1 MMSTEIQENTE
12 VHASAEHHGPH
23 IPSTMGDP
31 VPGLPSAITTTV
43 LSTWIVMFILFAFVA
58 VLNRALKG
66 GSSTMK
72 TFGLDLMSRLDA
84 FISGT
89 VGEKEA
95 GRKFFWLLG
104 SFFVF
109 IFLANVIGLMLDWL
123 ILVAPKLAYYVR
135 PINSDLNTTLVMG
148 LTAVVVAQA
157 TAIYRR
163 GVVAHFSHYLFNYS
177 GHSGIEKGVNVFV
190 GWLHFVGE
198 FIRVGSLSL
207 RLFLNIFAGA
217 ILLSVVIY
225 IGSLIPFAGM
235 FASLAF
241 SLPFWFFE
249 LLVAFLQAYIFTTLS
264 GIYLREA
271 VEPLHH

>member
-12 VHASAEHHGPH
+12 THSSTEHHGPH

-31 VPGLPSAITTTV
+31 VPGLPPAITTTV
-43 LSTWIVMFILFAFVA
+43 LSTWIVMFVVFAFVA

-66 GSSTMK
+66 GSSKMK

-123 ILVAPKLAYYVR
+123 ILVAPKFAYYVR

-163 GVVAHFSHYLFNYS
+163 GVVSHFSHYLFNYS
-177 GHSGIEKGVNVFV
+177 GNSGIEKSVNVFV

-235 FASLAF
+235 LASLAF

-271 VEPLHH
+271 IEPLHH

>member
-1 MMSTEIQENTE
+1 MSTQNAEDTE
-12 VHASAEHHGPH
+12 SHATTEHVGPH
-23 IPSTMGDP
+23 IPSTMGST
-31 VPGLPSAITTTV
+31 VPGLPTPITTTI
-43 LSTWIVMFILFAFVA
+43 LSTWIVMLLLFVFVGF
-58 VLNRALKG
+58 LNRSLK
-66 GSSTMK
+66 STTTRTK
-72 TFGLDLMSRLDA
+72 SFGLDLIARLDA
-84 FISGT
+84 FITGT
-89 VGEKEA
+89 VGDKQS
-95 GRKFFWLLG
+95 GRKYFWLLG
-104 SFFVF
+104 SFFIF
-109 IFLANVIGLMLDWL
+109 IFFANVVGLLLDWL
-123 ILVAPKLAYYVR
+123 ILVAPKFAYYVR

-148 LTAVVVAQA
+148 LAAVIVAQG

-163 GVVAHFSHYLFNYS
+163 GIVAHFSHYLFNYS

-271 VEPLHH
+271 VEPLPH

>member
-1 MMSTEIQENTE
+1 MSTETQENTE

-23 IPSTMGDP
+23 IPSTMGTP
-31 VPGLPSAITTTV
+31 VPGFPSVVTTTV
-43 LSTWIVMFILFAFVA
+43 LSTWIVMLVLFMFVA
-58 VLNRALKG
+58 ILNRALKG
-66 GSSTMK
+66 GASKIK
-72 TFGLDLMSRLDA
+72 TFGLDVVSRLDA

-89 VGEKEA
+89 VGEKES
-95 GRKFFWLLG
+95 GRKYFWLLG

-109 IFLANVIGLMLDWL
+109 IFLANVIGLVLDWM

-148 LTAVVVAQA
+148 LAAVIVAQA

-163 GVVAHFSHYLFNYS
+163 GVISHFSHYLFNYS
-177 GHSGIEKGVNVFV
+177 GQSGIEKGVNVFV

-235 FASLAF
+235 LASLAF